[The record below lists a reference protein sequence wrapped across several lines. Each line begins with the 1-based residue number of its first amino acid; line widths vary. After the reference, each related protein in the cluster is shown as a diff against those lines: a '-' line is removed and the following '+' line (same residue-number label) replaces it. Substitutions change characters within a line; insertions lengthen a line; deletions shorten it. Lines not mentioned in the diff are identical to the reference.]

1 VSDRVLPRVIALNED
16 FLLDKAANRLWDSEV
31 IADDTS
37 TFAPLWWFVGAHGG
51 AGTTT
56 LATLLAPAGDAGHS
70 WPVHEENRVCVV
82 VAKASVPSLEK
93 AHQVLL
99 QGQQQ
104 VETVDVIGVVV
115 VAETPGK
122 YPNLVKNKI
131 DVLRP
136 LTTVWEL
143 EYLSDLRLVEVDKLA
158 MWLPGD
164 VVDTTRRGRKVSVIE
179 RVPVSV
185 ARLGEEIVAA
195 VLGDDFMVDVPS
207 ELGFS
212 SNKEDKEGEE

>member
-1 VSDRVLPRVIALNED
+1 M
-16 FLLDKAANRLWDSEV
+16 
-31 IADDTS
+31 
-37 TFAPLWWFVGAHGG
+37 LWWWRK
-51 AGTTT
+51 
-56 LATLLAPAGDAGHS
+56 P
-70 WPVHEENRVCVV
+70 
-82 VAKASVPSLEK
+82 
-93 AHQVLL
+93 
-99 QGQQQ
+99 
-104 VETVDVIGVVV
+104 
-115 VAETPGK
+115 PGK

-164 VVDTTRRGRKVSVIE
+164 VVDTTRRGRKVSMIE

-195 VLGDDFMVDVPS
+195 VLGDDFMVDVPG

-212 SNKEDKEGEE
+212 SNKENKEGEE